1 MTGLSQR
8 TRAQGSRFKGLESLS
23 ALIVMAGGIA
33 TCVTQNMVLAA
44 APLSVAVVLNLQN
57 RRQMD
62 RLTEYY
68 AGLRRNTIQISFRQD
83 LQAIQ
88 AYLPIHQR
96 NSTESELAQF
106 HQSIDALLGE
116 IKRLEAQQKGGA
128 DAKKLPIF
136 LDQIEGLKEQA
147 QDCGQ
152 TLMALMQGLQEIIT
166 PTARLAALAALKT
179 TLHRYQ
185 NTPRSI
191 DQNPKVAEL
200 VRDLC
205 GEVQSLQAQ
214 LDTLTSSM
222 NQKKS
227 SDLATS
233 QGESLSCL
241 YEQSASLD
249 HQLVSIQKVLSEQLL
264 PFNTDQQNLQRSLH
278 QLQEEMARLHP
289 DLNSVKSST
298 SDMALSQIQI
308 EEQIVTALIP
318 LQVQYVSLV
327 NELELFEV
335 DMQGLVYQARQL
347 RHIHRQLLAIHQ
359 QMQWITQIDG
369 D

>member
-8 TRAQGSRFKGLESLS
+8 TKCSRSKGLESLS

-68 AGLRRNTIQISFRQD
+68 AGLRRNTIQISLRQD

-88 AYLPIHQR
+88 DYVSLLQR

-136 LDQIEGLKEQA
+136 LDQIEDLKEQA
-147 QDCGQ
+147 QYCGQ
-152 TLMALMQGLQEIIT
+152 TLMGLMQDLQEIST
-166 PTARLAALAALKT
+166 PTARLAALKT
-179 TLHRYQ
+179 ILHRHQ
-185 NTPRSI
+185 NIPRSI

-200 VRDLC
+200 VRDWC

-222 NQKKS
+222 NPKIR
-227 SDLATS
+227 LIS
-233 QGESLSCL
+233 QPPRER
-241 YEQSASLD
+241 A
-249 HQLVSIQKVLSEQLL
+249 
-264 PFNTDQQNLQRSLH
+264 
-278 QLQEEMARLHP
+278 
-289 DLNSVKSST
+289 
-298 SDMALSQIQI
+298 
-308 EEQIVTALIP
+308 
-318 LQVQYVSLV
+318 
-327 NELELFEV
+327 
-335 DMQGLVYQARQL
+335 
-347 RHIHRQLLAIHQ
+347 
-359 QMQWITQIDG
+359 
-369 D
+369 

>member
-68 AGLRRNTIQISFRQD
+68 AGLRRNTIQISLLQD

-88 AYLPIHQR
+88 AYVSLHQR

-106 HQSIDALLGE
+106 HQSIDALPDE
-116 IKRLEAQQKGGA
+116 IKCLEAQQKGRV

-136 LDQIEGLKEQA
+136 LDQIEDLKEQA

-152 TLMALMQGLQEIIT
+152 TLMVLMQDLQEIST
-166 PTARLAALAALKT
+166 PTARLAALKT
-179 TLHRYQ
+179 TLHRHQ
-185 NTPRSI
+185 NTPLSI

-200 VRDLC
+200 VRDWC

-222 NQKKS
+222 NPKKLS
-227 SDLATS
+227 NLAAS
-233 QGESLSCL
+233 KGESLSCL
-241 YEQSASLD
+241 YEQSSSLD

-298 SDMALSQIQI
+298 SIALSQIQI
-308 EEQIVTALIP
+308 EEQIVTALTP

-335 DMQGLVYQARQL
+335 DIQGLVYQARQL
-347 RHIHRQLLAIHQ
+347 RHIHRQLLVIHQ
-359 QMQWITQIDG
+359 QMQWITQMDG